1 MKYLKKFETFKFLEE
16 SFEDNFPKTIS
27 IYTSGGSY
35 TLIKSDF
42 TREVDI
48 IRCSYWHNS
57 AQDGNISKDGE
68 PDLLMF
74 DIHFLRNANGLKTHI
89 DITYGDKMVSE
100 FSIEALERPNK
111 VKVHLYNGFNS
122 KIDSDTQFGFQ
133 NKTILDLVKLF
144 NIFNSDYRLEKED
157 LSFIDKYPDSY
168 KEPKRKVSDSNK
180 EYFNEIKPF
189 SFPTSTQKGNEYALS
204 QGKKVLVINNSEAPE
219 NRYLANVLR
228 YLQLRGINHIVASSP
243 EELKEIL
250 KNNKISSVIS
260 TGSERRV
267 SDDWTNKMNWI
278 VLKKL
283 KCPFLGICFGF
294 QSLCRL
300 YGSEL
305 ESGSFTHDYVKLH
318 GLKPNL
324 IFKNVNLD
332 SHQFSVSF
340 NDFPKNCPKNF
351 NVICKIKGKIAGVAN
366 EFEKKYGLLFH
377 PEDVEQT
384 WKILDNF
391 IALSD
396 IESVEQDALKKG
408 NFNRFNTGG

>member
-1 MKYLKKFETFKFLEE
+1 MKYLKTFESFKFLEE
-16 SFEDNFPKTIS
+16 SFEDNFPNKIS
-27 IYTSGGSY
+27 IYTSGGAY
-35 TLIKSDF
+35 ELIKADF

-48 IRCSYWHNS
+48 IRCSYWHNT
-57 AQDGNISKDGE
+57 ATDGNVSKDGE

-74 DIHFLRNANGLKTHI
+74 DIHFINTENGLKTHV

-100 FSIEALERPNK
+100 FSIEKPNK
-111 VKVHLYNGFNS
+111 IRIHLYNGFNS
-122 KIDSDTQFGFQ
+122 KFDHDSQFGFQ
-133 NKTILDLVKLF
+133 NKSILDLVKLF
-144 NIFNSDYRLEKED
+144 NKFDSDYKLEKED

-168 KEPKRKVSDSNK
+168 KEPQRTVSDSDSKYFK
-180 EYFNEIKPF
+180 EEIPF
-189 SFPTSTQKGNEYALS
+189 KFPISSQKGNEYSLS
-204 QGKKVLVINNSEAPE
+204 QGRKVLVINNSTPPE

-228 YLQLRGINHIVASSP
+228 YLQVRGINHVVASTP

-250 KNNKISSVIS
+250 KTNKISSVIS
-260 TGSERRV
+260 TGSEKRV

-278 VLKKL
+278 VFKKL

-294 QSLCRL
+294 QSLCRF

-305 ESGSFTHDYVKLH
+305 NSGTFTHDYVKLH
-318 GLKPNL
+318 GLKSNL
-324 IFKNVNLD
+324 IFKNVDFD

-340 NDFPKNCPKNF
+340 NDFPKNSPKNF

-391 IALSD
+391 ISLSD
-396 IESVEQDALKKG
+396 TESVEQDALKKG
-408 NFNRFNTGG
+408 NFNRFNIGE